1 MKLVVTFKAAN
12 EFEALTIRD
21 LLRQHDVPAT
31 IRSREFPMLDAA
43 SMMYSF
49 WGEVLVHEENL
60 ARATELIAGF
70 KGSLGELAEAEEPEA
85 G

>member
-1 MKLVVTFKAAN
+1 MELVAVFKAAN

-43 SMMYSF
+43 SMMYYF
-49 WGEVLVHEENL
+49 WGEVLVHEEN
-60 ARATELIAGF
+60 ADKAAELIAGF
-70 KGSLGELAEAEEPEA
+70 KGSLGELAEADEPED
-85 G
+85 